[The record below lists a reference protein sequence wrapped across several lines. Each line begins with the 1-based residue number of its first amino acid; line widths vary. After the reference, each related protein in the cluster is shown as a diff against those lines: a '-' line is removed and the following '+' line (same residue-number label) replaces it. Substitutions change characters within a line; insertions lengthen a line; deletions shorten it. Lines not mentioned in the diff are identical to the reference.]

1 MNALRKYKN
10 VAFTFNRSYRKW
22 VFTNDAGKGRK
33 SLLVECPG
41 GVKTAEKVAVQVSA
55 SLARGEGING
65 PLCKAAIKRITSP
78 VVED

>member
-10 VAFTFNRSYRKW
+10 VAFTFNRSFRKW

-41 GVKTAEKVAVQVSA
+41 GIKTAEKVAIQVSA
-55 SLARGEGING
+55 SLSRSKVLAD
-65 PLCKAAIKRITSP
+65 PLAKAGIKRVTHP
-78 VVED
+78 VEA